1 MGSLWAGIW
10 PNPAGWSAVLREW
23 TLPWS
28 VQEEWLGTAKLWPHW
43 RRWGLLWP
51 FHRYRCTALPVGCGR
66 SYPHMTCL
74 AQQVTPWFRILH
86 SFHVWLPQGLLDV
99 GQSKGMNQRQTWW
112 CSRGFAQV
120 VWEGW
125 ILLWGLVC
133 LEAMDIC
140 ILSTHRHR
148 CLLWAV
154 QRLSSGAQAVS
165 LLPCWVLPFPSPIPC
180 RGHCPAGWWPQPQRR
195 QGGSLLQ
202 WRLGHSVWWWLDR
215 PQCPGGLQAAGLQVG
230 LGVCSVCAF

>member
-10 PNPAGWSAVLREW
+10 PNPAGWSAVLRER

-51 FHRYRCTALPVGCGR
+51 FHRYICTALPVGCGR

-99 GQSKGMNQRQTWW
+99 GQSKGMDQRQTWW

-133 LEAMDIC
+133 LEAMDVC
-140 ILSTHRHR
+140 ILNTHRHQ
-148 CLLWAV
+148 CLLWAER
-154 QRLSSGAQAVS
+154 RLSSGAQAVS
-165 LLPCWVLPFPSPIPC
+165 LLPCWVLPFPSPIPLQ
-180 RGHCPAGWWPQPQRR
+180 RALSGWLVAAAPAKAGWKFITMETGAQCVMMAGQTSVPRWSA
-195 QGGSLLQ
+195 GS
-202 WRLGHSVWWWLDR
+202 WASGRTGSV
-215 PQCPGGLQAAGLQVG
+215 
-230 LGVCSVCAF
+230 